1 MPASHAWGQWFDSH
15 CWHALFLL
23 LLPDQIAQ
31 RTRTCPIPD
40 TRYPITRCPLTR
52 CPLTRYPLTRYPLTR
67 YPLTH
72 YPLTRYVIT
81 KYELHPVRSDKIRAR
96 ILDLGSGAARRA
108 LQNLCPKSARIL
120 SAAITRTILLPAGV
134 RQLVTNIFL
143 G

>member
-1 MPASHAWGQWFDSH
+1 MVRFPLLACS
-15 CWHALFLL
+15 FLL

-52 CPLTRYPLTRYPLTR
+52 CPLTRYPLTR

-134 RQLVTNIFL
+134 RGLVTNYIL